1 MKSHWVT
8 HNGTK
13 VFISNFSNLGGDA
26 AAVKAEC
33 DSIRAALEN
42 EPPRSVLAITN
53 VEGTFANED
62 ILRVLA
68 ELVPIT
74 NKYVKRRAVVGVSGF
89 RRHFLY
95 AFAKVVGNINFS
107 VFDSLPQ
114 ALDWIVTE

>member
-1 MKSHWVT
+1 
-8 HNGTK
+8 
-13 VFISNFSNLGGDA
+13 
-26 AAVKAEC
+26 
-33 DSIRAALEN
+33 
-42 EPPRSVLAITN
+42 
-53 VEGTFANED
+53 
-62 ILRVLA
+62 
-68 ELVPIT
+68 VPIT